1 MRPLKSLLLCA
12 CLLLASQ
19 NVQAQSANRP
29 LTANVLG
36 QMQFPRL
43 AVIGKGA
50 GTATID
56 PVTETVSTT
65 GSARVLG
72 GIASP
77 ASLHIIGT
85 PGALVSVRTGS
96 ATDLVAASGAIIRL
110 TAINSTGKGGV
121 RLSRSGQA
129 RVNLGA
135 TLPITAATQAGSY
148 RGRVTVAIDYIFE

>member
-1 MRPLKSLLLCA
+1 
-12 CLLLASQ
+12 
-19 NVQAQSANRP
+19 
-29 LTANVLG
+29 
-36 QMQFPRL
+36 MQFPRL
-43 AVIGKGA
+43 AVIGKGG

-65 GSARVLG
+65 GSVRVLG

-77 ASLHIIGT
+77 ASLHIVGT
-85 PGALVSVRTGS
+85 PGALVSVRSGG

-135 TLPITAATQAGSY
+135 TLPITAATKAGSY
-148 RGRVTVAIDYIFE
+148 RGRVTVAVDYVFE